1 LDKEKIFVIIQK
13 AFEEKLEHISL
24 EEDKIIVKAMIN
36 IMEVI
41 TEEITF
47 ELEKIKMSSE
57 EEAEFVKE
65 SIKLLTEEKD
75 NLKKEVQLLYQIIE
89 DKKNQY
95 KKEKENR

>member
-1 LDKEKIFVIIQK
+1 MEKIFTVIQK

-75 NLKKEVQLLYQIIE
+75 NLRTDFQNHRQ
-89 DKKNQY
+89 
-95 KKEKENR
+95 RR